1 MHKSCQAAGILRS
14 TFQRLLTSV
23 LDILTFHR
31 QSIDISWQSSIS
43 SKRHFPGLCSPL
55 SYPVRSVARVPCGFP
70 YCSSS
75 VCSACQVVTGSGHIA
90 PTRSLFFSRNA
101 EGAWNRSKQV
111 IPWTRTWRTWSRYV
125 KICQDMSRHSDLV
138 DHNLPSCSTVVFSSF
153 AGWICFYWFPMNEV
167 HHYTRHRLPIY
178 TSLRTRLH
186 KRINARDAWPY
197 DLGNLRKSLPCHATT
212 SPSTPGY
219 SASKKLTRSFCSLI
233 NWFV

>member
-1 MHKSCQAAGILRS
+1 MLRE
-14 TFQRLLTSV
+14 LE
-23 LDILTFHR
+23 
-31 QSIDISWQSSIS
+31 IDLSRSSLE
-43 SKRHFPGLCSPL
+43 PGH
-55 SYPVRSVARVPCGFP
+55 G
-70 YCSSS
+70 
-75 VCSACQVVTGSGHIA
+75 GHD
-90 PTRSLFFSRNA
+90 
-101 EGAWNRSKQV
+101 QDM
-111 IPWTRTWRTWSRYV
+111 SRYV
-125 KICQDMSRHSDLV
+125 KICQDMSRYVKIWSRHSDLV

-233 NWFV
+233 QLICVEKSMVVSLLFYVLHFKLHPHRHTPKFSKKPHQQSHAQAQATTQATRQAIEKDIKSFKLLSFAKL